1 MAATSKSHRRWR
13 ELSETSRSPVHQT
26 RRRRPSM
33 PETSARFTLITAA
46 RLLDGS
52 GAAPVEQVGLL
63 VENGRVAKLGRAAD
77 VQPPEGATVDRRDYG
92 DATILPGLVDAH
104 THLVAPGDGT
114 LGDDIAKEDDDLL
127 LLQAAKNAR
136 TLLHSGVTTLR
147 ENGAKGKVAFS
158 LREGV
163 RRQLA
168 PGPRMVICGR
178 PIAITGG
185 HMGYFGSEA
194 DGEVAVRAEVRK
206 LLREGADYIKIVAS
220 GGSTRT
226 SDPNR
231 ASYTVP
237 ELAAMTDEARRHG
250 KLTAAHCT
258 SAQSVQNCLDA
269 GVDMIIHCIFSEPDG
284 TYHFRPDLVERLV
297 AAKAWVNPTLYVMKA
312 GIERQREARE
322 REGRL
327 TPELETQLE
336 AARRALDV
344 RVDAVRQMS
353 EAGVL
358 MTAGSDS
365 PWGWYAPGEFV
376 HEIHMLAQAGL
387 SFSNA
392 IVAGTAGAADSIGVG
407 AVAGR
412 LLPGRQ
418 ADVLVVRGNPTRD
431 ITDLWKVLDVYQAGR
446 RVERG
451 VA

>member
-1 MAATSKSHRRWR
+1 MLPRGMATPA
-13 ELSETSRSPVHQT
+13 
-26 RRRRPSM
+26 
-33 PETSARFTLITAA
+33 ARYTLITAA

-52 GAAPVEQVGLL
+52 GSPPVEQAALL
-63 VENGRVAKLGRAAD
+63 IDGDRVAALGRADD
-77 VQPPEGATVDRRDYG
+77 VHATAGASVDRLDYG
-92 DATILPGLVDAH
+92 AATILPGLVDAH

-114 LGDDIAKEDDDLL
+114 LGDDIAKEDDDIL
-127 LLQAAKNAR
+127 LLQAARNAR

-158 LREGV
+158 LREGI
-163 RRQLA
+163 RRALA

-194 DGEVAVRAEVRK
+194 DGETAVRAEVRQ
-206 LLREGADYIKIVAS
+206 LLKEGADYIKIVAS

-231 ASYTVP
+231 ASYTVA
-237 ELAAMTDEARRHG
+237 ELAAMTDEAHRHG

-258 SAQSVQNCLDA
+258 SAQSIQNCLDA
-269 GVDMIIHCIFSEPDG
+269 DVDMIIHCIFSEPDG
-284 TYHFRPDLVERLV
+284 TYRYRPDLVERL
-297 AAKAWVNPTLYVMKA
+297 ARAGAWVNPTLYVQKA

-327 TPELETQLE
+327 TPELVAWID

-344 RVDAVRQMS
+344 KVDAVRRMT
-353 EAGVL
+353 EAGVR

-387 SFSNA
+387 SYADA
-392 IVAGTAGAADSIGVG
+392 IVAGTAGASDSIGVG
-407 AVAGR
+407 GAAGR
-412 LLPGRQ
+412 LARGRM
-418 ADVLVVRGNPTRD
+418 ADVLVVRGDPTKE
-431 ITDLWKVLDVYQAGR
+431 ITALWDVLDVYQAGR

-451 VA
+451 VG

>member
-1 MAATSKSHRRWR
+1 MPATVATDS
-13 ELSETSRSPVHQT
+13 T
-26 RRRRPSM
+26 
-33 PETSARFTLITAA
+33 AFTLLSAA
-46 RLLDGS
+46 RLLDGAS
-52 GAAPVEQVGLL
+52 GPALTDAALL
-63 VENGRVAKLGRAAD
+63 IQADRVLALGRRGDIDAPA
-77 VQPPEGATVDRRDYG
+77 GATVSRVDYG

-114 LGDDIAKEDDDLL
+114 LGDDVAKEDDDIL

-147 ENGAKGKVAFS
+147 ENGAKGRVAFS

-163 RRQLA
+163 RRRLA

-178 PIAITGG
+178 PITITGG

-194 DGEVAVRAEVRK
+194 DGEAAVRAEVRT
-206 LLREGADYIKIVAS
+206 LLKEGADYIKIVAT

-237 ELAAMTDEARRHG
+237 ELVAMTDEAHRHG

-258 SAQSVQNCLDA
+258 SAQGVQNCLDA
-269 GVDMIIHCIFSEPDG
+269 AVDMIIHCVFNEPDG
-284 TYHFRPDLVERLV
+284 TYRYRPDLVERLA

-312 GIERQREARE
+312 GIERLREARE
-322 REGRL
+322 RAGAL
-327 TPELETQLE
+327 TAELGQHLDLQ
-336 AARRALDV
+336 RRALDT
-344 RVDAVRQMS
+344 RVEAVGRMAR
-353 EAGVL
+353 AGVR

-376 HEIHMLAQAGL
+376 HEIDMLAQAGL
-387 SFSNA
+387 SHGDA
-392 IVAGTAGAADSIGVG
+392 IAAATTGAAESIGVG
-407 AVAGR
+407 GQAGR
-412 LLPGRQ
+412 LAPGRQ
-418 ADVLVVRGNPTRD
+418 ADVLVVRGDPIRE
-431 ITDLWKVLDVYQAGR
+431 ITALWQVLDVWQAGR
-446 RVERG
+446 RVDRG

>member
-1 MAATSKSHRRWR
+1 
-13 ELSETSRSPVHQT
+13 
-26 RRRRPSM
+26 M

-46 RLLDGS
+46 RLLDGTGS
-52 GAAPVEQVGLL
+52 APVEQAAVLC
-63 VENGRVAKLGRAAD
+63 ENDRVVKLGRASEVRAPD
-77 VQPPEGATVDRRDYG
+77 GAAVDRKDYG

-114 LGDDIAKEDDDLL
+114 LGDDIAKEDDDFL

-158 LREGV
+158 LREGIS
-163 RRQLA
+163 RQLA

-206 LLREGADYIKIVAS
+206 LLKEGADYIKIVAS

-231 ASYTVP
+231 ASYSVP

-258 SAQSVQNCLDA
+258 SAQSIQNCLDA
-269 GVDMIIHCIFSEPDG
+269 GVDMIIHCIFTEPDG
-284 TYHFRPDLVERLV
+284 TYLFRPDLVERLV
-297 AAKAWVNPTLYVMKA
+297 AAKAWVNPTLYVQKA

-327 TPELETQLE
+327 TPVLE
-336 AARRALDV
+336 AQFEASRRALDV

-387 SFSNA
+387 SYADA

-412 LLPGRQ
+412 LLPGRL
-418 ADVLVVRGNPTRD
+418 ADALVVRGDPTRD
-431 ITDLWKVLDVYQAGR
+431 ITSLWKVLDVYQSGHRIAR
-446 RVERG
+446 DVN
-451 VA
+451 

>member
-1 MAATSKSHRRWR
+1 
-13 ELSETSRSPVHQT
+13 
-26 RRRRPSM
+26 
-33 PETSARFTLITAA
+33 
-46 RLLDGS
+46 
-52 GAAPVEQVGLL
+52 
-63 VENGRVAKLGRAAD
+63 
-77 VQPPEGATVDRRDYG
+77 
-92 DATILPGLVDAH
+92 VDAH

-163 RRQLA
+163 RRKLA

-194 DGEVAVRAEVRK
+194 DGETAVRAEVRK
-206 LLREGADYIKIVAS
+206 LLKEGADYIKIVAS

-231 ASYTVP
+231 ASYTVA
-237 ELAAMTDEARRHG
+237 ELVAMTEEAHQHG
-250 KLTAAHCT
+250 KLTAAHCA

-269 GVDMIIHCIFSEPDG
+269 DVDMIIHCIFTEPDG
-284 TYHFRPDLVERLV
+284 TYRFRPDLVERLA
-297 AAKAWVNPTLYVMKA
+297 AAKAWVNPTLYVTKV
-312 GIERQREARE
+312 GIERQRETRE

-327 TPELETQLE
+327 TPELAAQLE
-336 AARRALDV
+336 QQRRALDV
-344 RVDAVRQMS
+344 RVDAVRKMS
-353 EAGVL
+353 AAGVR

-387 SFSNA
+387 SYA
-392 IVAGTAGAADSIGVG
+392 DAVVAGTAGAADSIGTG
-407 AVAGR
+407 GVAGR
-412 LLPGRQ
+412 LAVGRA
-418 ADVLVVRGNPTRD
+418 ADVLLVRGNPTRE
-431 ITDLWKVLDVYQAGR
+431 ITALWDVLDVYQAGQR
-446 RVERG
+446 IERG
-451 VA
+451 VR

>member
-1 MAATSKSHRRWR
+1 
-13 ELSETSRSPVHQT
+13 
-26 RRRRPSM
+26 M
-33 PETSARFTLITAA
+33 PEAAPRFTLITAD
-46 RLLDGS
+46 RLIDGS
-52 GAAPVEQVGLL
+52 GAPPVPRGAILLEGDRIVSVGTEAEVRAPSG
-63 VENGRVAKLGRAAD
+63 AA
-77 VQPPEGATVDRRDYG
+77 VDRQAYAG
-92 DATILPGLVDAH
+92 GTILPGLVDAH

-114 LGDDIAKEDDDLL
+114 LGDDIAREDDDLL

-158 LREGV
+158 LREGI
-163 RRQLA
+163 RRRLA

-194 DGEVAVRAEVRK
+194 DGEIAVRAEVRK
-206 LLREGADYIKIVAS
+206 LIKEGADYIKIVAS

-231 ASYTVP
+231 ASYTVA

-258 SAQSVQNCLDA
+258 SAQSIQNCLDA
-269 GVDMIIHCIFSEPDG
+269 GVDMIIHCIFTEPDG
-284 TYHFRPDLVERLV
+284 TFRFRPDLVERL
-297 AAKAWVNPTLYVMKA
+297 AAAGAWVNPTLYVMKA
-312 GIERQREARE
+312 GIERMREARE

-327 TPELETQLE
+327 TPELVAQIERS
-336 AARRALDV
+336 RRALDV
-344 RVDAVRQMS
+344 RVDAVRRMS
-353 EAGVL
+353 EAGVR

-387 SFSNA
+387 SYGDA
-392 IVAGTAGAADSIGVG
+392 VVAGTAGAADSIGVG
-407 AVAGR
+407 GASGR

-418 ADVLVVRGNPTRD
+418 ADVLIVRGDPTRE
-431 ITDLWKVLDVYQAGR
+431 ITALWDVLDVYQAGLR
-446 RVERG
+446 IARS

>member
-1 MAATSKSHRRWR
+1 MT
-13 ELSETSRSPVHQT
+13 ETP
-26 RRRRPSM
+26 
-33 PETSARFTLITAA
+33 ARFTLITAA
-46 RLLDGS
+46 RLLDGT
-52 GAAPVEQVGLL
+52 GARPIERAALL
-63 VENGRVAKLGRAAD
+63 VEGDRIVSLGREAD
-77 VQPPEGATVDRRDYG
+77 VRVTDGASVDRRDHAEG
-92 DATILPGLVDAH
+92 TILPGLVDAH

-114 LGDDIAKEDDDLL
+114 LGDDVAKEDDDIL

-147 ENGAKGKVAFS
+147 ENGAKGQVAFS
-158 LREGV
+158 LREGI

-194 DGEVAVRAEVRK
+194 DGEAAVRAEVRK
-206 LLREGADYIKIVAS
+206 LLKEGADYIKIVAS

-231 ASYTVP
+231 ASYTVA
-237 ELAAMTDEARRHG
+237 ELVAMTDEAHRHG

-258 SAQSVQNCLDA
+258 SAQAVQNCLDA
-269 GVDMIIHCIFSEPDG
+269 DVDMIIHCIFTEPDG
-284 TYHFRPDLVERLV
+284 TYRFRPDLVERLV

-312 GIERQREARE
+312 GIERLRDARE
-322 REGRL
+322 HEGQL
-327 TPELETQLE
+327 TPDLVAKLED
-336 AARRALDV
+336 ARRALDV
-344 RVDAVRQMS
+344 RVDAVRRMS
-353 EAGVL
+353 EAGVR

-387 SFSNA
+387 SYSDA

-407 AVAGR
+407 GLAGR
-412 LLPGRQ
+412 LAPGRL
-418 ADVLVVRGNPTRD
+418 ADFMVVRGDPTRE
-431 ITDLWKVLDVYQAGR
+431 ITALWDVLDVYQAGR
-446 RVERG
+446 RIERG
-451 VA
+451 VR

>member
-1 MAATSKSHRRWR
+1 
-13 ELSETSRSPVHQT
+13 
-26 RRRRPSM
+26 M
-33 PETSARFTLITAA
+33 PEAPSPFTLITAD
-46 RLLDGS
+46 RLVDGS
-52 GAAPVEQVGLL
+52 TAAPIE
-63 VENGRVAKLGRAAD
+63 RAAVLIQGERIVALGPQD
-77 VQPPEGATVDRRDYG
+77 AVRAPAGATVDRKAYG
-92 DATILPGLVDAH
+92 AATILPGLVDAH

-114 LGDDIAKEDDDLL
+114 LGDDIAKEDDDIL
-127 LLQAAKNAR
+127 LLQAAQNAR

-158 LREGV
+158 LREGI
-163 RRQLA
+163 RRRLA

-206 LLREGADYIKIVAS
+206 LLKEGADYIKIVAS

-231 ASYTVP
+231 ASYSVA

-258 SAQSVQNCLDA
+258 SAQSIQNCLDA
-269 GVDMIIHCIFSEPDG
+269 GVDMIIHCIFTEPDG
-284 TYHFRPDLVERLV
+284 TFRFRPDLVERLA

-312 GIERQREARE
+312 GIERMREARE

-327 TPELETQLE
+327 TPELMAQLE
-336 AARRALDV
+336 QSRRALDV
-344 RVDAVRQMS
+344 RVDAVRRMS
-353 EAGVL
+353 EAGVR

-387 SFSNA
+387 SYADA
-392 IVAGTAGAADSIGVG
+392 IVTGTAGAADSIGVG
-407 AVAGR
+407 GVSGR
-412 LLPGRQ
+412 LLSGRQ
-418 ADVLVVRGNPTRD
+418 ADVLVVRGDPTRE
-431 ITDLWKVLDVYQAGR
+431 ITALWDVLDVYQAGHR
-446 RVERG
+446 IARDVI
-451 VA
+451 

>member
-1 MAATSKSHRRWR
+1 MAQ
-13 ELSETSRSPVHQT
+13 P
-26 RRRRPSM
+26 
-33 PETSARFTLITAA
+33 SARFTLLTAA

-52 GAAPVEQVGLL
+52 GAAPVEQAALL
-63 VENGRVAKLGRAAD
+63 IDGTRVAGLGRACD
-77 VQPPEGATVDRRDYG
+77 VHVPDGASVDRRDYG

-178 PIAITGG
+178 PITITGG

-194 DGEVAVRAEVRK
+194 DGEQAVRAEVRK
-206 LLREGADYIKIVAS
+206 LLKEGADYVKIVAS

-226 SDPNR
+226 SNPNR
-231 ASYTVP
+231 ASYTVG

-250 KLTAAHCT
+250 VLTAAHCT
-258 SAQSVQNCLDA
+258 SADSVQNCLDA
-269 GVDMIIHCIFSEPDG
+269 DVDMIIHCIFTEPDG
-284 TYHFRPDLVERLV
+284 TYLFRPDLVERLV
-297 AAKAWVNPTLYVMKA
+297 AAKAWVNPTLYVIKA
-312 GIERQREARE
+312 GIARQREARE

-353 EAGVL
+353 EAGVR
-358 MTAGSDS
+358 MTA
-365 PWGWYAPGEFV
+365 
-376 HEIHMLAQAGL
+376 
-387 SFSNA
+387 
-392 IVAGTAGAADSIGVG
+392 
-407 AVAGR
+407 
-412 LLPGRQ
+412 
-418 ADVLVVRGNPTRD
+418 
-431 ITDLWKVLDVYQAGR
+431 
-446 RVERG
+446 
-451 VA
+451 

>member
-1 MAATSKSHRRWR
+1 
-13 ELSETSRSPVHQT
+13 
-26 RRRRPSM
+26 M
-33 PETSARFTLITAA
+33 PESTPRFTLLTAA

-52 GAAPVEQVGLL
+52 SSPPVTQAALL
-63 VENGRVAKLGRAAD
+63 VENGRVVRMGRAAD
-77 VQPPEGATVDRRDYG
+77 VRAPDGAAVDRRDYG
-92 DATILPGLVDAH
+92 EATILPGLVDAH

-114 LGDDIAKEDDDLL
+114 LGDDVAKEDDDIL
-127 LLQAAKNAR
+127 LLQAAQNAR

-158 LREGV
+158 LREGI
-163 RRQLA
+163 RRRLA

-178 PIAITGG
+178 PIAMTGG

-194 DGEVAVRAEVRK
+194 DGEAAVRAEVRK
-206 LLREGADYIKIVAS
+206 LLKEGADYIKIVAS

-231 ASYTVP
+231 ASYTVS

-269 GVDMIIHCIFSEPDG
+269 GVDMIIHCIFTEPDG
-284 TYHFRPDLVERLV
+284 TYRFRPDLVERLV

-312 GIERQREARE
+312 GIERQREVRE

-327 TPELETQLE
+327 TPELEAQFE
-336 AARRALDV
+336 AGRRALDV

-387 SFSNA
+387 SYSEA

-407 AVAGR
+407 ALSGR

-418 ADVLVVRGNPTRD
+418 ADVLVVRGDPTRE
-431 ITDLWKVLDVYQAGR
+431 ITDLWNVLDVYQAGR
-446 RVERG
+446 RIERG
-451 VA
+451 IV

>member
-1 MAATSKSHRRWR
+1 MAG
-13 ELSETSRSPVHQT
+13 P
-26 RRRRPSM
+26 P
-33 PETSARFTLITAA
+33 ARFALITAA

-52 GAAPVEQVGLL
+52 GARPVERAALVIEGDRIVAVG
-63 VENGRVAKLGRAAD
+63 AAAD
-77 VQPPEGATVDRRDYG
+77 VSVPDASVERRDYG

-114 LGDDIAKEDDDLL
+114 LGDDVAKEDDDIL

-147 ENGAKGKVAFS
+147 ENGAKGRVAFS
-158 LREGV
+158 LREGI

-178 PIAITGG
+178 PITITGG

-194 DGEVAVRAEVRK
+194 DGEAAVRAEVRK
-206 LLREGADYIKIVAS
+206 LLKEGADYIKIVAS

-231 ASYTVP
+231 ASYTVA
-237 ELAAMTDEARRHG
+237 ELAAMTDEAHRHG

-258 SAQSVQNCLDA
+258 CAASIENCLDA
-269 GVDMIIHCIFSEPDG
+269 GVDMIIHCIFNEPDG
-284 TYHFRPDLVERLV
+284 TYRYRADLVERL
-297 AAKAWVNPTLYVMKA
+297 ARAKAWVNPTLYVQHA
-312 GIERQREARE
+312 GIERQRATRE

-327 TPELETQLE
+327 TPELVAELDL
-336 AARRALDV
+336 ARRALDV
-344 RVDAVRQMS
+344 KIDAVRRMS
-353 EAGVL
+353 EAGVR

-387 SFSNA
+387 SYSDA
-392 IVAGTAGAADSIGVG
+392 IVAGTAGAAESIAVG
-407 AVAGR
+407 AGAGR
-412 LLPGRQ
+412 LAAGRL
-418 ADVLVVRGNPTRD
+418 ADVLVVRGDPTRE
-431 ITDLWKVLDVYQAGR
+431 ITALWDVLDVYQAGR
-446 RVERG
+446 RIQRG
-451 VA
+451 S

>member
-1 MAATSKSHRRWR
+1 MTES
-13 ELSETSRSPVHQT
+13 SP
-26 RRRRPSM
+26 
-33 PETSARFTLITAA
+33 RFTLLTAA
-46 RLLDGS
+46 RLVDGS
-52 GAAPVEQVGLL
+52 GAPPVPQAALL
-63 VENGRVAKLGRAAD
+63 VENGRVVKMGRAAE
-77 VQPPEGATVDRRDYG
+77 VRAPEGAAVDRRDYSE
-92 DATILPGLVDAH
+92 ATILPGLVDAH

-114 LGDDIAKEDDDLL
+114 LGDDVAKEDDDIL
-127 LLQAAKNAR
+127 LLQAAQNAR

-158 LREGV
+158 LREGI
-163 RRQLA
+163 RRRLA

-178 PIAITGG
+178 PIAMTGG

-194 DGEVAVRAEVRK
+194 DGEAAVRAEVRK
-206 LLREGADYIKIVAS
+206 LLKEGADYIKIVAS

-269 GVDMIIHCIFSEPDG
+269 GVDMIIHCIFTEPDG

-297 AAKAWVNPTLYVMKA
+297 AAKAWVNPTLYVIKA

-327 TPELETQLE
+327 TPELEAQFE
-336 AARRALDV
+336 AGRRALDV

-387 SFSNA
+387 SYSEA

-407 AVAGR
+407 AGAGR

-418 ADVLVVRGNPTRD
+418 ADVLVVRGDPTRE
-431 ITDLWKVLDVYQAGR
+431 ITDLWNVLDVYQAGVR
-446 RVERG
+446 IERG
-451 VA
+451 VV

>member
-1 MAATSKSHRRWR
+1 MT
-13 ELSETSRSPVHQT
+13 ETP
-26 RRRRPSM
+26 
-33 PETSARFTLITAA
+33 ARFMLITAA
-46 RLLDGS
+46 RLLDGT
-52 GAAPVEQVGLL
+52 GARPIEQAALL
-63 VENGRVAKLGRAAD
+63 VEGDRIVSLGREAD
-77 VQPPEGATVDRRDYG
+77 VRVTDGASVDRRDHAEG
-92 DATILPGLVDAH
+92 TILPGLVDAH

-114 LGDDIAKEDDDLL
+114 LGDDVAREDDDIL

-147 ENGAKGKVAFS
+147 ENGAKGQVAFS
-158 LREGV
+158 LREGI

-194 DGEVAVRAEVRK
+194 DGEAAVRAEVRK
-206 LLREGADYIKIVAS
+206 LLKEGADYIKIVAS

-231 ASYTVP
+231 ASYTVA
-237 ELAAMTDEARRHG
+237 ELVAMTDEAHRHG

-258 SAQSVQNCLDA
+258 SAQAVQNCLDA
-269 GVDMIIHCIFSEPDG
+269 DVDMIIHCIFTEPDG
-284 TYHFRPDLVERLV
+284 TYRFRPDLVERLV

-312 GIERQREARE
+312 GIERLRDARE
-322 REGRL
+322 REGQL
-327 TPELETQLE
+327 TPDLVAKLEE
-336 AARRALDV
+336 ARRALDV
-344 RVDAVRQMS
+344 RVDAVRRMS
-353 EAGVL
+353 EAGVR

-387 SFSNA
+387 SYSDA

-407 AVAGR
+407 GLAGR
-412 LLPGRQ
+412 LAPGRL
-418 ADVLVVRGNPTRD
+418 ADLMVVRGDPTRE
-431 ITDLWKVLDVYQAGR
+431 ITALWDVLDVYQAGR
-446 RVERG
+446 RIERG
-451 VA
+451 VL

>member
-1 MAATSKSHRRWR
+1 MVESA
-13 ELSETSRSPVHQT
+13 
-26 RRRRPSM
+26 
-33 PETSARFTLITAA
+33 ARFTLMTAA
-46 RLLDGS
+46 RLLDGT
-52 GAAPVEQVGLL
+52 GFAPAERAALL
-63 VENGRVAKLGRAAD
+63 VENGRVVKLGRAAD
-77 VQPPEGATVDRRDYG
+77 VRAPEGASVDRKDYG

-114 LGDDIAKEDDDLL
+114 LGDDIAKEDDDFL

-194 DGEVAVRAEVRK
+194 NGEVAVRAEVRK
-206 LLREGADYIKIVAS
+206 LLKEGADYIKIVAS

-231 ASYTVP
+231 ASYTVA

-258 SAQSVQNCLDA
+258 SAQSIQNCLDA
-269 GVDMIIHCIFSEPDG
+269 GVDMIIHCIFTEPDG

-327 TPELETQLE
+327 TPELETQFE

-387 SFSNA
+387 SYSEA

-412 LLPGRQ
+412 LLPGRS
-418 ADVLVVRGNPTRD
+418 ADVLVVRGDPTRD
-431 ITDLWKVLDVYQAGR
+431 ITALWNILDVYQSGH
-446 RVERG
+446 RVARE
-451 VA
+451 

>member
-1 MAATSKSHRRWR
+1 MERNA
-13 ELSETSRSPVHQT
+13 L
-26 RRRRPSM
+26 M
-33 PETSARFTLITAA
+33 PETTSPFTLITAD
-46 RLLDGS
+46 RLIDGS
-52 GAAPVEQVGLL
+52 AAAPVE
-63 VENGRVAKLGRAAD
+63 RAAILIQGERI
-77 VQPPEGATVDRRDYG
+77 VALGPEGTVRAPEGAAVTRKAYG
-92 DATILPGLVDAH
+92 AATILPGLVDAH

-114 LGDDIAKEDDDLL
+114 LGDDIAKEDDDIL
-127 LLQAAKNAR
+127 LLQAAQNAR

-158 LREGV
+158 LREGI
-163 RRQLA
+163 RRRLA

-206 LLREGADYIKIVAS
+206 LLKEGADYIKIVAS

-231 ASYTVP
+231 ASYSVA

-258 SAQSVQNCLDA
+258 SAESIQNCLDA
-269 GVDMIIHCIFSEPDG
+269 GVDMIIHCIFTEPDG
-284 TYHFRPDLVERLV
+284 TFRFRPDLVERLA

-312 GIERQREARE
+312 GIERLREARE

-327 TPELETQLE
+327 TPELIAQLE
-336 AARRALDV
+336 QSRRALDV
-344 RVDAVRQMS
+344 RVDAVRRMS
-353 EAGVL
+353 EAGVR

-376 HEIHMLAQAGL
+376 HEIHMMAQAGL
-387 SFSNA
+387 SYTDA
-392 IVAGTAGAADSIGVG
+392 IVTGTAGAADSIGVG
-407 AVAGR
+407 GLSGR

-418 ADVLVVRGNPTRD
+418 ADVLVVRGDPTRE
-431 ITDLWKVLDVYQAGR
+431 ITALWDVLDVYQAGR
-446 RVERG
+446 RIARDLI
-451 VA
+451 

>member
-1 MAATSKSHRRWR
+1 MTTGHS
-13 ELSETSRSPVHQT
+13 
-26 RRRRPSM
+26 
-33 PETSARFTLITAA
+33 RFTLITAD
-46 RLLDGS
+46 RLLDGN
-52 GAAPVEQVGLL
+52 GASMEPGALLIEDARIAAVGRPAEIRL
-63 VENGRVAKLGRAAD
+63 
-77 VQPPEGATVDRRDYG
+77 PEGGAVTRESYG
-92 DATILPGLVDAH
+92 AATILPGLVDAH

-114 LGDDIAKEDDDLL
+114 LGDDVAKEDDDIL

-158 LREGV
+158 LREGI
-163 RRQLA
+163 RRKLA

-178 PIAITGG
+178 PIAMTGG

-194 DGEVAVRAEVRK
+194 DGIDGVRAEVRK
-206 LLREGADYIKIVAS
+206 LLKEGADYIKIVAT
-220 GGSTRT
+220 GGTTRT

-237 ELAAMTDEARRHG
+237 ELAAMTDEAHRHG
-250 KLTAAHCT
+250 VLTAAHCT
-258 SAQSVQNCLDA
+258 SALGVQNCLDA
-269 GVDMIIHCIFSEPDG
+269 GVDMIIHCVFTEPDG
-284 TYHFRPDLVERLV
+284 TYRFRPDLVERLV

-312 GIERQREARE
+312 GIERQREIRE

-327 TPELETQLE
+327 TPALQAQLD
-336 AARRALDV
+336 ATRRALEI
-344 RVDAVRQMS
+344 RVDAVRQMID
-353 EAGVL
+353 AGVR

-387 SFSNA
+387 SYADA
-392 IVAGTAGAADSIGVG
+392 IVAGTAGAADSIGAG
-407 AVAGR
+407 GLAGR

-418 ADVLVVRGNPTRD
+418 ADVLVVRGDPTRE
-431 ITDLWKVLDVYQAGR
+431 ITALWDVVEVYQAGR
-446 RVERG
+446 KIARG

>member
-1 MAATSKSHRRWR
+1 MT
-13 ELSETSRSPVHQT
+13 ETP
-26 RRRRPSM
+26 
-33 PETSARFTLITAA
+33 ARFTLITAA
-46 RLLDGS
+46 RLLDGA
-52 GAAPVEQVGLL
+52 GARPIEQAALL
-63 VENGRVAKLGRAAD
+63 VEGDRIVSLGRQAD
-77 VQPPEGATVDRRDYG
+77 VRVTDGASVDRREYAEG
-92 DATILPGLVDAH
+92 TILPGLVDAH

-114 LGDDIAKEDDDLL
+114 LGDDVAKEDDDIL

-147 ENGAKGKVAFS
+147 ENGAKGQVAFS
-158 LREGV
+158 LREGI

-194 DGEVAVRAEVRK
+194 DGEAAVRAEVRK
-206 LLREGADYIKIVAS
+206 LLKEGADYIKIVAS

-231 ASYTVP
+231 ASYTVA
-237 ELAAMTDEARRHG
+237 ELVAMTDEAHRHG

-258 SAQSVQNCLDA
+258 SAQAVQNCLDA
-269 GVDMIIHCIFSEPDG
+269 DVDMIIHCIFTEPDG
-284 TYHFRPDLVERLV
+284 TYRFRPDLVERLV

-312 GIERQREARE
+312 GIERLREARE
-322 REGRL
+322 REGQL
-327 TPELETQLE
+327 TPDLVAKLEDS
-336 AARRALDV
+336 RRALDV
-344 RVDAVRQMS
+344 RVDAVRRMS
-353 EAGVL
+353 EAGVR

-387 SFSNA
+387 SYSDA

-407 AVAGR
+407 GLAGR
-412 LLPGRQ
+412 LAPGRL
-418 ADVLVVRGNPTRD
+418 ADFMVVRGDPTRE
-431 ITDLWKVLDVYQAGR
+431 ITALWDVLDVYQAGR
-446 RVERG
+446 RIERG
-451 VA
+451 VP